1 VVEASPFGVQTVG
14 ELQARLE
21 VERAGVPFVL
31 FRDQRGDQ
39 QIVVLPR
46 DADEI
51 ALGRGPEEGLR
62 FDWDPEISRVHA
74 LLERVGGV
82 WTVIDDGLS
91 RNGTFV
97 NDARLL
103 GRRRL
108 HDGDVVR
115 LGSVTLQFRD
125 PAARAGEETI
135 RAPDEASPA
144 SRLSPAQQRVL
155 VALCRPLREEP
166 YGPPATN
173 KAIAQE
179 LTLSVDAV
187 KTHLR
192 RIAEVLEIGDLP
204 QNEKRAKLAWTALT
218 TGLVTPRDL
227 FG

>member
-1 VVEASPFGVQTVG
+1 VAASAFGVQTVG

-21 VERAGVPFVL
+21 VERAGLPFVL

-39 QIVVLPR
+39 QIVVLPK
-46 DADEI
+46 DADEL
-51 ALGRGPEEGLR
+51 AVGRGPEQGLR

-125 PAARAGEETI
+125 PAAGAGEETI
-135 RAPDEASPA
+135 RAPDEASAA
-144 SRLSPAQQRVL
+144 SRISPAQQRVL

-166 YGPPATN
+166 HGPPATN